1 MDAIVV
7 DKRRLLE
14 IMKRNRENHAKI
26 VEEAQAGFRTRVISR
41 LDEML
46 AMAKKGKKID
56 INVGLQMPVDM
67 TSEYDRA
74 RQQRDRG
81 TGPIPI
87 QELGSGRLGLVP
99 PSPRLE
105 RLLQQASGRPALTP
119 AASPS
124 TTGTE
129 FPVRGGAGLSHLP

>member
-67 TSEYDRA
+67 TSEYDTAIGMLELDINATVELDQYQYKNWVQDDWDWSRQALASNAFYSKRA
-74 RQQRDRG
+74 ADQ
-81 TGPIPI
+81 
-87 QELGSGRLGLVP
+87 L
-99 PSPRLE
+99 
-105 RLLQQASGRPALTP
+105 
-119 AASPS
+119 
-124 TTGTE
+124 
-129 FPVRGGAGLSHLP
+129 